1 MLIIG
6 TIIGWVLWIFLLVL
20 FARMILSW
28 IPVLV
33 RDWQPR
39 GPMLV
44 VAEVIYSVTDPPLR
58 ALRKVLKPVRIG
70 NMMLDLAFIGLA
82 IGVSILMQLNRAVF
96 FRAIALRSSAALRSP
111 FRGYRSSLLGRALDR
126 SFVVVRRTERR
137 VLPTPPH
144 SRSRGHALR
153 TATCPSSRCSH
164 HVRRQGC
171 SLG

>member
-1 MLIIG
+1 MFIIG
-6 TIIGWVLWIFLLVL
+6 TVIGWVLWIFLLVL

-44 VAEVIYSVTDPPLR
+44 VAEAIYSITDPPLR

-82 IGVSILMQLNRAVF
+82 IGVSILMQVNRAVF
-96 FRAIALRSSAALRSP
+96 F
-111 FRGYRSSLLGRALDR
+111 
-126 SFVVVRRTERR
+126 
-137 VLPTPPH
+137 
-144 SRSRGHALR
+144 
-153 TATCPSSRCSH
+153 
-164 HVRRQGC
+164 
-171 SLG
+171 

>member
-1 MLIIG
+1 MFIIG
-6 TIIGWVLWIFLLVL
+6 SIIGWVLWIFLLVL

-82 IGVSILMQLNRAVF
+82 IGVSILMQVNRAVF
-96 FRAIALRSSAALRSP
+96 F
-111 FRGYRSSLLGRALDR
+111 
-126 SFVVVRRTERR
+126 
-137 VLPTPPH
+137 
-144 SRSRGHALR
+144 
-153 TATCPSSRCSH
+153 
-164 HVRRQGC
+164 
-171 SLG
+171 